1 MIFQYICPPA
11 SLYLAFSIIQILI
24 DMFRGETNTAFLKF
38 LVMIIFTIALNMLCA
53 SGLGIISWFIVFIPF
68 ILMTYIT
75 TILVFVF
82 GIPKTSN
89 LRPERRHPRNE
100 HDRNWWKHHKHVG
113 GCAGTQYGCCDD
125 GQTAK
130 VDANGTNC
138 PSSPQPSPP
147 VVGGCAGTQYG
158 CCIDG
163 TTTKVDA
170 NGTNCQNIGGCAGTQ
185 YGCCIDGTT
194 TKVDANG
201 TNCQNIGGCAGTQYG
216 CCADGT
222 TTKVDANGTNCQT
235 VGGCAGT
242 QYGCCNDGTSPNPC
256 PKGTSLVLDPE
267 QSMAPKRLIGGC
279 AGSQYGCCSDGS
291 FAAAK
296 TCGVFNPVI

>member
-1 MIFQYICPPA
+1 
-11 SLYLAFSIIQILI
+11 
-24 DMFRGETNTAFLKF
+24 MFRGEMNTAFLKF
-38 LVMIIFTIALNMLCA
+38 IVMIIFTIALNMLCA

-82 GIPKTSN
+82 GIPKTSD
-89 LRPERRHPRNE
+89 LRPERKQRRNE
-100 HDRNWWKHHKHVG
+100 HDRNWWKRHQDIGGCTGTKYGCCDDGKTVKKNFYGVNCPSSPQPHNKDIVG

-130 VDANGTNC
+130 VD
-138 PSSPQPSPP
+138 
-147 VVGGCAGTQYG
+147 V
-158 CCIDG
+158 
-163 TTTKVDA
+163 
-170 NGTNCQNIGGCAGTQ
+170 
-185 YGCCIDGTT
+185 
-194 TKVDANG
+194 NG

-256 PKGTSLVLDPE
+256 PQGTSLVLDPE

-279 AGSQYGCCSDGS
+279 AGTQYGCCSDGS
-291 FAAAK
+291 AAAGK
-296 TCGVFNPVI
+296 ACGVFNPVI